1 MSTAL
6 IYHPIFLKHDTGK
19 HHPERPSRLQS
30 ILRKLQNT
38 GLINKLKLIEPEC
51 ASIDDITLV
60 HPRSYVLGIKDACS
74 KIPSGNANLDPDTV
88 VSKDSFEAALF
99 AVGAVKKAVD
109 IVFTKEAD
117 NAFCMVRPPGHHARP
132 NQAMGFCLFNNIAI
146 GAKYIQKKYNLKRI
160 LIVDWDVHHGNGTEE
175 VFYEDES
182 VFYISLHQYP
192 HYPGTGSRESIGE
205 GKGKGFNL
213 NVPMDVGAGD
223 NEYIKAFFEE
233 RIIPKIEDFK
243 PEFILISAGFDG
255 HRDDPLSSMG
265 LTETGYYE
273 MTKILKDLAKTYS
286 QNRVIS
292 ILEGGYNLFSLA
304 NSVHSHLEALI

>member
-1 MSTAL
+1 MATAL
-6 IYHPIFLKHDTGK
+6 IYHPIFLKHDTGP

-30 ILRKLQNT
+30 ILRTLENS
-38 GLINKLKLIEPEC
+38 GIINKLKLIEPER
-51 ASIDDITLV
+51 ASIKDVTLI
-60 HPRSYVLGIKDACS
+60 HSRSYVLGIKDVCS
-74 KIPSGNANLDPDTV
+74 KLSSGNANLDPDTV
-88 VSKDSFEAALF
+88 VSKDSFEAGLF

-109 IVFTKEAD
+109 LVFTKEVD

-146 GAKYIQKKYNLKRI
+146 GAKYIQKKYGLKRI

-175 VFYEDES
+175 IFYKNGG

-192 HYPGTGSRESIGE
+192 HYPGTGSRESIGK

-213 NVPMDVGAGD
+213 NIPMDVGTGD

-233 RIIPKIEDFK
+233 MIIPRIEDFK

-255 HRDDPLSSMG
+255 HRDDPLSSTN